1 MTTFNKAGSHASCTD
16 DKFNQTRTEY
26 ILKSIRE
33 PVIVK
38 GVFFYIYLSLHI
50 QVAKHQVSSLNFPLT
65 LHKVGFLGSS

>member
-33 PVIVK
+33 PVIGK
-38 GVFFYIYLSLHI
+38 GVFLYLSI
-50 QVAKHQVSSLNFPLT
+50 PTYTGGKTSSE
-65 LHKVGFLGSS
+65 